1 MVSKRFVVFAAL
13 FLAVVP
19 SVECWSQGTSGA
31 QFLGIGMGARSVGMG
46 GAYVSLADDGS
57 ALYWNPAGLSQTT
70 GMRLDVSHV
79 SWLDDASYQYASFA
93 TPLGSNGSVG
103 LALEQGSLSWDNTG
117 DGAFD
122 AGDFSGVVGY
132 GRRIRPNLGVGGSLK
147 YLTSSLGDASASS
160 YAFDIGAVYAL
171 SRSVRV
177 GAAIRNLGPGLTFEG
192 ESDPLP
198 ATITVGGSYL
208 WNDAVFALDFEK
220 VNDLDVTTRAGVEY
234 SPVRYIDLRGGM
246 ILGGATALSSFTGGI
261 GLNWD
266 ERWAIDYAYRPTDL
280 GGTHWLALSA
290 GLGGV
295 TPVEQAEGAAYRG
308 TLEELSIPM
317 SNINVLSDLTRIVVG
332 DALDAMGISAG
343 AEVRIDQIDT
353 HGANWLVQ
361 SILLEELTDRG
372 HTVRTAA
379 TLPAGGG
386 MVARVDEVESY
397 DVSYRIVSCDATYTR
412 VWREWMVGTRKV
424 ERRSSVDIYFRLA
437 DASNAIVWAGS
448 EERERRDIV
457 PGSRLDTL
465 GTPGQSFTSPEIE
478 PGGWDK
484 VIEPVV
490 VAGIVGGLI
499 YLFYTSKSSE

>member
-1 MVSKRFVVFAAL
+1 MVSKRFVVLTVL
-13 FLAVVP
+13 FLVVVP

-46 GAYVSLADDGS
+46 GAYVSLATDGS

-70 GMRLDVSHV
+70 RMRLSVSHV
-79 SWLDDASYQYASFA
+79 SWLDDASYEYASFA

-117 DGAFD
+117 SGTFE

-132 GRRIRPNLGVGGSLK
+132 ARRLRPNLGVGGSVK
-147 YLTSSLGDASASS
+147 YLRSSLGDAGASS
-160 YAFDIGAVYAL
+160 YALDIGAVYAL
-171 SRSVRV
+171 SKSATI
-177 GAAIRNLGPGLTFEG
+177 GAAVRNLGPGLTFEV

-220 VNDLDVTTRAGVEY
+220 VNDSEVTTRAGVEY
-234 SPVRYIDLRGGM
+234 SPVRYLALRGGM
-246 ILGGATALSSFTGGI
+246 ILGGDTALSSFTGGV

-280 GGTHWLALSA
+280 GGTHWLALTA
-290 GLGGV
+290 GLGSELSAGG
-295 TPVEQAEGAAYRG
+295 AEETTYRG
-308 TLEELSIPM
+308 TAEELTIPT
-317 SNINVLSDLTRIVVG
+317 SNINVLSDLTRSVIAT
-332 DALDAMGISAG
+332 ALDKMGIPVG
-343 AEVRIDQIDT
+343 AEVSIRQIDS
-353 HGANWLVQ
+353 HAANWLVQ
-361 SILLEELTDRG
+361 SIFLEELTGCG

-379 TLPAGGG
+379 TPPAGGG
-386 MVARVDEVESY
+386 MVAHVDEMESY
-397 DVSYRIVSCDATYTR
+397 EVAYRIVSCETAYTR
-412 VWREWMVGTRKV
+412 VWREWLVGARKA
-424 ERRSSVDIYFRLA
+424 ERRSSVDVYFQLA
-437 DASNAIVWAGS
+437 GASKTVVWAGS

-457 PGSRLDTL
+457 PGSRLEGL
-465 GTPGQSFTSPEIE
+465 RTPGQAFASPEIE

-499 YLFYTSKSSE
+499 YLFYSSKSSD